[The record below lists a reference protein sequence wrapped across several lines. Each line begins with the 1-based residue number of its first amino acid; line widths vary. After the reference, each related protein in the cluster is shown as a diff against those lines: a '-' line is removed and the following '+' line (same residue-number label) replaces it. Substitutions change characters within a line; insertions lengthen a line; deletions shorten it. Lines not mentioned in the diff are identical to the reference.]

1 MGFDVFSLFVS
12 LTFCAAACLDFQRVP
27 EHDWHCP
34 DCKDKFDPG
43 KKTAA
48 GESTNI
54 ARPIVI
60 RLTRV
65 VKAPGFDIGGC
76 VVCRL
81 VGHFFKVNFSNLEF
95 IFVNFG
101 ML

>member
-1 MGFDVFSLFVS
+1 MDY
-12 LTFCAAACLDFQRVP
+12 QRVP

-43 KKTAA
+43 RKTAA
-48 GESTNI
+48 GESSNI

-65 VKAPGFDIGGC
+65 VKAPGFEIGGC

-81 VGHFFKVNFSNLEF
+81 VCLCFFKINLSNLEF
-95 IFVNFG
+95 IFVYFG
-101 ML
+101 